1 MSDAAVQTPLLLP
14 LGPAGLLSL
23 LHEPLV
29 DDPRH
34 AVRPVQRSGG
44 RPRWNAFQALQATLG
59 LLDRHRYRFL
69 CPAAHPAQELCDH
82 AVTGSGCRFTGGFGA
97 AQRALGLSCTH
108 SETGLSGPREATV
121 VLVIQVPQGSISG
134 GGGGRGGGGG
144 GAQTAR

>member
-1 MSDAAVQTPLLLP
+1 MSGAAVQTAPLLLP
-14 LGPAGLLSL
+14 LGPARLLSL

-34 AVRPVQRSGG
+34 AVCPVQRSGW
-44 RPRWNAFQALQATLG
+44 RPCWNAFQVLQAALG
-59 LLDRHRYRFL
+59 LLARHRYRFL

-82 AVTGSGCRFTGGFGA
+82 AVTGAGCRFTRGFGA

-108 SETGLSGPREATV
+108 SETGLPGPREATV

-134 GGGGRGGGGG
+134 GAGGGRGG